1 LFLRG
6 DLLPLRLPRC
16 RHKPRLV
23 RGFFCIL
30 PAYMNPDLI
39 DNELIDKLPTAWRA
53 NAAHVLSCSEFV
65 AESFARDAEL
75 VADLERNEALRSSRL
90 AQGASCWPQGVA
102 LAPTADEATAQR
114 WLRLWRRREMVRIA
128 WRDLAG
134 LATLEE
140 TLADLSAFAD
150 DAVQCAVDYAM
161 QAMISRY
168 GAPLYADGR
177 AMPLVVIGMGKL
189 GGRELNFSSDI
200 DLVFLF
206 PEYGETQHAA
216 PVSHD
221 EFYIRLG
228 QMLLRLL
235 SSTTVDGFVFRV
247 DMRLRPFGDS
257 GPLACGF
264 SSFEDY
270 LLQHGRDWERY
281 AWIKA
286 RAITGAAAYQEL
298 YDEAVRPFVYRR
310 YLDFGVFESL
320 REMKQL
326 IEKQVARKDLIDHV
340 KLGPG
345 GIREIEFIVQSLQLI
360 RGGQDRRLQS
370 PHLFEVLP
378 RLGRSRLLQAQIVE
392 GLDASYRY
400 LRSLENRLQMI
411 RDAQTHTLPTD
422 DASQARLARAM
433 GEPDWASLRRTL
445 AVHLEFVQRQF
456 QSLVFSPVQDRDE
469 ALATREVANE
479 FGVLWDESCDIAQL
493 ESLLQQRGF
502 GDASEL
508 ARLLNDFRG
517 SGWVRRL
524 DATALRR
531 LQALLPQLLGMLDS
545 SDDHLVMSRR
555 FLRVLE
561 AIGGRSA
568 YFALLNENPA
578 ARHRFVTVCRGGDF
592 LVSQLAA
599 HPLLLDEL
607 LDERSLTE
615 LPDRQA
621 LEVDL
626 EDRLARVDATDPERL
641 VEALAQFKRA
651 AVFRVA
657 IADLSGALPLMR
669 VSDRLTDIAELII
682 EKAMQQAWQQ
692 MTQAFGVPTC
702 RDDESVS
709 PREVRICAIGYG
721 KLGGIELGYG
731 SDLDLVFLHDSVGLE
746 QETTGERPIDNQ
758 IFFVRL
764 AQRIVHI
771 LTVHSAAGRL
781 YEVDVRLRP
790 SGKGG
795 MLITQIDAF
804 ADYQRSEA
812 WTWEHQALLHARAV
826 AGSSALRER
835 FEAVRLNILRHH
847 VKRETL
853 REEVSNMR
861 ERMRRELS
869 KSRAGEF
876 DIKQDPGGVADI
888 EFLAQYWALR
898 EAERYEAVLLFSDTI
913 RQLET
918 LASGDLVP
926 QSVVDLLTSAYRTY
940 RERTHHRSL
949 RDEKTVVSDSE
960 FVVER
965 AAVTEVWN
973 VTFDGGV

>member
-1 LFLRG
+1 
-6 DLLPLRLPRC
+6 
-16 RHKPRLV
+16 
-23 RGFFCIL
+23 
-30 PAYMNPDLI
+30 
-39 DNELIDKLPTAWRA
+39 
-53 NAAHVLSCSEFV
+53 
-65 AESFARDAEL
+65 
-75 VADLERNEALRSSRL
+75 
-90 AQGASCWPQGVA
+90 
-102 LAPTADEATAQR
+102 
-114 WLRLWRRREMVRIA
+114 
-128 WRDLAG
+128 
-134 LATLEE
+134 
-140 TLADLSAFAD
+140 
-150 DAVQCAVDYAM
+150 
-161 QAMISRY
+161 
-168 GAPLYADGR
+168 
-177 AMPLVVIGMGKL
+177 
-189 GGRELNFSSDI
+189 
-200 DLVFLF
+200 
-206 PEYGETQHAA
+206 
-216 PVSHD
+216 
-221 EFYIRLG
+221 
-228 QMLLRLL
+228 
-235 SSTTVDGFVFRV
+235 
-247 DMRLRPFGDS
+247 
-257 GPLACGF
+257 
-264 SSFEDY
+264 
-270 LLQHGRDWERY
+270 
-281 AWIKA
+281 
-286 RAITGAAAYQEL
+286 
-298 YDEAVRPFVYRR
+298 
-310 YLDFGVFESL
+310 
-320 REMKQL
+320 
-326 IEKQVARKDLIDHV
+326 
-340 KLGPG
+340 
-345 GIREIEFIVQSLQLI
+345 
-360 RGGQDRRLQS
+360 
-370 PHLFEVLP
+370 
-378 RLGRSRLLQAQIVE
+378 
-392 GLDASYRY
+392 
-400 LRSLENRLQMI
+400 
-411 RDAQTHTLPTD
+411 
-422 DASQARLARAM
+422 
-433 GEPDWASLRRTL
+433 
-445 AVHLEFVQRQF
+445 
-456 QSLVFSPVQDRDE
+456 
-469 ALATREVANE
+469 
-479 FGVLWDESCDIAQL
+479 L

-502 GDASEL
+502 GAASEL
-508 ARLLNDFRG
+508 ARLLCDFRS

-531 LQALLPQLLGMLDS
+531 LQALLPQLLGTLNAD
-545 SDDHLVMSRR
+545 DDHLVMLRR

-568 YFALLNENPA
+568 YFSLLNENPA

-615 LPDRQA
+615 LPDRHA

-657 IADLSGALPLMR
+657 IADLSGTLPLMR

-702 RDDESVS
+702 RDAEQS
-709 PREVRICAIGYG
+709 PRRDVRVCAIGYG

-746 QETTGERPIDNQ
+746 QETTGDRPIDNQ

-826 AGSSALRER
+826 AGSSSLRER
-835 FEAVRLNILRHH
+835 FEAVRLEILRHH

-853 REEVSNMR
+853 RDEVRNMR

-869 KSRAGEF
+869 KSHAGEF

-898 EAERYEAVLLFSDTI
+898 EAERHEAVLLFSDTI

-926 QSVVDLLTSAYRTY
+926 QSTVDLLTSAYRTY

-949 RDEKTVVSDSE
+949 RDEKTVVSDTE
-960 FVVER
+960 FVAER

-973 VTFDGGV
+973 DAFGGGV

>member
-1 LFLRG
+1 
-6 DLLPLRLPRC
+6 
-16 RHKPRLV
+16 
-23 RGFFCIL
+23 
-30 PAYMNPDLI
+30 
-39 DNELIDKLPTAWRA
+39 
-53 NAAHVLSCSEFV
+53 
-65 AESFARDAEL
+65 
-75 VADLERNEALRSSRL
+75 
-90 AQGASCWPQGVA
+90 
-102 LAPTADEATAQR
+102 
-114 WLRLWRRREMVRIA
+114 
-128 WRDLAG
+128 
-134 LATLEE
+134 
-140 TLADLSAFAD
+140 
-150 DAVQCAVDYAM
+150 
-161 QAMISRY
+161 
-168 GAPLYADGR
+168 
-177 AMPLVVIGMGKL
+177 
-189 GGRELNFSSDI
+189 
-200 DLVFLF
+200 
-206 PEYGETQHAA
+206 
-216 PVSHD
+216 
-221 EFYIRLG
+221 
-228 QMLLRLL
+228 
-235 SSTTVDGFVFRV
+235 
-247 DMRLRPFGDS
+247 
-257 GPLACGF
+257 
-264 SSFEDY
+264 
-270 LLQHGRDWERY
+270 
-281 AWIKA
+281 
-286 RAITGAAAYQEL
+286 
-298 YDEAVRPFVYRR
+298 
-310 YLDFGVFESL
+310 
-320 REMKQL
+320 
-326 IEKQVARKDLIDHV
+326 
-340 KLGPG
+340 
-345 GIREIEFIVQSLQLI
+345 
-360 RGGQDRRLQS
+360 
-370 PHLFEVLP
+370 
-378 RLGRSRLLQAQIVE
+378 
-392 GLDASYRY
+392 
-400 LRSLENRLQMI
+400 MI
-411 RDAQTHTLPTD
+411 RDAQTHTLPAD
-422 DASQARLARAM
+422 DVSQARLACAM
-433 GEPDWASLRRTL
+433 GEPDWPSLRRTL

-469 ALATREVANE
+469 ATVTRAAAHELGA
-479 FGVLWDESCDIAQL
+479 LWDESCDVPQL

-502 GDASEL
+502 STASEL
-508 ARLLNDFRG
+508 ARLLCDFRS

-531 LQALLPQLLGMLDS
+531 LQALLPQLLGTLNAD
-545 SDDHLVMSRR
+545 DDHLVMLRR

-568 YFALLNENPA
+568 YFSLLNENPA

-615 LPDRQA
+615 LPDRHA
-621 LEVDL
+621 LEIDL

-702 RDDESVS
+702 RDAEQL
-709 PREVRICAIGYG
+709 PRRDVRVCAIGYG

-731 SDLDLVFLHDSVGLE
+731 SDLDLVFLHDSTGHE
-746 QETTGERPIDNQ
+746 QETTGDRPIDNQ

-826 AGSSALRER
+826 AGSPSLRAR
-835 FEAVRLNILRHH
+835 FEAVRLEILRQH
-847 VKRETL
+847 VKRDTL
-853 REEVSNMR
+853 REEVRSMR

-869 KSRAGEF
+869 KSRTGEF

-898 EAERYEAVLLFSDTI
+898 EAERHAAVLLFSDTI

-926 QSVVDLLTSAYRTY
+926 QSAVDLLTAAYRAY

-949 RDEKTVVSDSE
+949 RDEKTVVADTE
-960 FVVER
+960 FVAER
-965 AAVTEVWN
+965 ASVTRLWN
-973 VTFDGGV
+973 ETFGDGV

>member
-1 LFLRG
+1 
-6 DLLPLRLPRC
+6 
-16 RHKPRLV
+16 
-23 RGFFCIL
+23 
-30 PAYMNPDLI
+30 
-39 DNELIDKLPTAWRA
+39 
-53 NAAHVLSCSEFV
+53 
-65 AESFARDAEL
+65 
-75 VADLERNEALRSSRL
+75 
-90 AQGASCWPQGVA
+90 
-102 LAPTADEATAQR
+102 
-114 WLRLWRRREMVRIA
+114 
-128 WRDLAG
+128 
-134 LATLEE
+134 
-140 TLADLSAFAD
+140 
-150 DAVQCAVDYAM
+150 
-161 QAMISRY
+161 
-168 GAPLYADGR
+168 
-177 AMPLVVIGMGKL
+177 
-189 GGRELNFSSDI
+189 
-200 DLVFLF
+200 
-206 PEYGETQHAA
+206 
-216 PVSHD
+216 
-221 EFYIRLG
+221 
-228 QMLLRLL
+228 
-235 SSTTVDGFVFRV
+235 
-247 DMRLRPFGDS
+247 
-257 GPLACGF
+257 
-264 SSFEDY
+264 
-270 LLQHGRDWERY
+270 LQ
-281 AWIKA
+281 
-286 RAITGAAAYQEL
+286 
-298 YDEAVRPFVYRR
+298 P
-310 YLDFGVFESL
+310 
-320 REMKQL
+320 
-326 IEKQVARKDLIDHV
+326 
-340 KLGPG
+340 P
-345 GIREIEFIVQSLQLI
+345 
-360 RGGQDRRLQS
+360 
-370 PHLFEVLP
+370 
-378 RLGRSRLLQAQIVE
+378 IVE

-411 RDAQTHTLPTD
+411 RDAQTHTLPAD
-422 DASQARLARAM
+422 DVSQARLACAM
-433 GEPDWASLRRTL
+433 GEPDWPSLRRTL

-469 ALATREVANE
+469 ATVTRAAAHELGA
-479 FGVLWDESCDIAQL
+479 LWDESCDVPQL

-502 GDASEL
+502 STASEL
-508 ARLLNDFRG
+508 ARLLCDFRS

-531 LQALLPQLLGMLDS
+531 LQALLPQLLGTLNAD
-545 SDDHLVMSRR
+545 DDHLVMLRR

-568 YFALLNENPA
+568 NFSLLNENPA

-615 LPDRQA
+615 LPDRHA
-621 LEVDL
+621 LEIDL

-702 RDDESVS
+702 RDAEQL
-709 PREVRICAIGYG
+709 PRRDVRVCAIGYG

-731 SDLDLVFLHDSVGLE
+731 SDLDLVFLHDSTGHE
-746 QETTGERPIDNQ
+746 QETTGDRPIDNQ

-826 AGSSALRER
+826 AGSPSLRAR
-835 FEAVRLNILRHH
+835 FEAVRLEILRQH
-847 VKRETL
+847 VKRDTL
-853 REEVSNMR
+853 REEVRSMR

-869 KSRAGEF
+869 KSRTGEF

-898 EAERYEAVLLFSDTI
+898 EAERHAAVLLFSDTI

-926 QSVVDLLTSAYRTY
+926 QSAVDLLTAAYRAY

-949 RDEKTVVSDSE
+949 RDEKTVVADTE
-960 FVVER
+960 FVAER
-965 AAVTEVWN
+965 ASVTRLWN
-973 VTFDGGV
+973 ETFGDGV